1 MRINCLLVCVLVL
14 SSLAG
19 FAAED
24 DALSLF
30 REGQRLYLKEDTVHN
45 YYANEKWHY
54 IENFDSIKQEAEL
67 RSKCALDLLKR
78 SAQLGCDSAQF
89 LLGLI
94 YSDNHAYKGAFKMML
109 AAAQKGH
116 VQAQYAVG
124 MHYAGGIGTNISDEH
139 AFEWLVKAAQA
150 GNGDAMYQLGVS
162 YMDAG
167 MLTEAQLFLGSAMK
181 SNNVA
186 NGYRYDMYQRLMRL
200 NDGDK
205 SLCNA
210 LQSLAGQYIS
220 ERDKPWID
228 APHRGFVQDIRVD
241 PVTHQPISLSKVKPN
256 LLAQAKFPGGDE
268 ALVRTVNA
276 LTRYPDEARANGV
289 KGQTIVRFDVDE
301 QGYVDN
307 ASVMLSSHPLLDAEA
322 VRVAKAL
329 PRFEPQ
335 TIDGQPVRSVGFYTF
350 DFDSKP

>member
-1 MRINCLLVCVLVL
+1 MKTHYLLICVLVL
-14 SSLAG
+14 SSFAG

-30 REGQRLYLKEDTVHN
+30 HEGQRLYLKEDTVHN
-45 YYANEKWHY
+45 YYDNEKWHY

-67 RSKCALDLLKR
+67 RFKHSLDLLKR

-94 YSDNHAYKGAFKMML
+94 YSDNHAYKDAFKMML

-124 MHYAGGIGTNISDEH
+124 MHYASGIGTTTSDDQ

-150 GNGDAMYQLGVS
+150 GNGNAMYQLGVS
-162 YMDAG
+162 YMDAR
-167 MLTEAQLFLGSAMK
+167 MLTEAQMFLGSAMK

-186 NGYRYDMYQRLMRL
+186 NGYRCDMYQRLVRL

-220 ERDKPWID
+220 ERDKPWIE
-228 APHRGFVQDIRVD
+228 APHRGFVYEIRVD
-241 PVTHQPISLSKVKPN
+241 PVTRQPISLSGVKPN
-256 LLAQAKFPGGDE
+256 VLAQAKFPGGDE
-268 ALVRTVNA
+268 VLVRTVNA

-301 QGYVDN
+301 QGNVDN

-322 VRVAKAL
+322 IRVVKAL
-329 PRFEPQ
+329 PHFEPQ

-350 DFDSKP
+350 EFNP